1 MAGRS
6 VFRNGSG
13 ESGGEV
19 EVFEGNR
26 SEAFVLKGDLFFA
39 GQHSVFQRT
48 IGLVGGKDG
57 LQVFVFRGFFVFLQ
71 KMVGEFF
78 FIGNDQLDHQG
89 GDIVC
94 GIEYRVFFVDFV
106 GTQETNGFS
115 LNVNVFG

>member
-1 MAGRS
+1 M
-6 VFRNGSG
+6 NGSG
-13 ESGGEV
+13 ETGGEV
-19 EVFEGNR
+19 EVFEGDR
-26 SEAFVLKGDLFFA
+26 SEAFVLQSDLSFA

-48 IGLVGGKDG
+48 LGLVGGKDG

-78 FIGNDQLDHQG
+78 FTGNDQFDHQG

>member
-1 MAGRS
+1 MPFKLGLMD
-6 VFRNGSG
+6 GSG
-13 ESGGEV
+13 ETGGEV
-19 EVFEGNR
+19 EVFEGDR
-26 SEAFVLKGDLFFA
+26 SKAFVLQSDLSFA

-106 GTQETNGFS
+106 GTQETDGFS